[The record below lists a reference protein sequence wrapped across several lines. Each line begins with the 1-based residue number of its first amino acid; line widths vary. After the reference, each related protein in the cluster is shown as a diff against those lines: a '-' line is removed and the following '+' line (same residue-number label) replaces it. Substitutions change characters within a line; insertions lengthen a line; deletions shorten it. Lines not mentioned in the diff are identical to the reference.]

1 MGMGYTTAH
10 AGGKNPLWGYVDE
23 LRGEGNQPMSMAG
36 ELTS

>member
-1 MGMGYTTAH
+1 MGMGYTTAL
-10 AGGKNPLWGYVDE
+10 ARGKKSHGGYVDE